1 MTTDRMSKIVLQ
13 KALAL
18 AGVASRRRAEG
29 LITAGRVK
37 VNSRS
42 VTKLGSR
49 VDIGADKITLDGK
62 PLSFE
67 SKVYFLLNKPA
78 GIVSTAHDDRGRKT
92 VVDLVSSRERLVPVG
107 RLDVDSTGLILL
119 TNDGELTYELTHPKF
134 EHAKEYEALIQVP
147 HDWDK
152 KSVEAALKKFVHPMR
167 LAHGFKASPAQA
179 KILSQ
184 ESNDR
189 YWVSINLHE
198 GRKHQVR
205 QMINSIGASV
215 VELKRVRMGPIKLD
229 DLGIGKYRALT
240 EQEISLLKKR

>member
-1 MTTDRMSKIVLQ
+1 MSPKKIVLQ

-18 AGVASRRRAEG
+18 GGVASRRAAEG

-37 VNSRS
+37 VNGAL

-49 VDIGADKITLDGK
+49 VDVEADKITVAGK

-67 SKVYFLLNKPA
+67 RKVYFLLHKPS
-78 GIVSTAHDDRGRKT
+78 GIVSTARDDRGRQT
-92 VVDLVSSRERLVPVG
+92 VVDLVPSRERLVPVG
-107 RLDVDSTGLILL
+107 RLDVNSTGLLLL
-119 TNDGELTYELTHPKF
+119 TNDGELTYRLTHPKF

-147 HDWDK
+147 HDWDI
-152 KSVEAALKKFVHPMR
+152 KSVENALKKFVHGIR
-167 LAHGFKASPAQA
+167 VAHGFKTSPAQA

-184 ESNDR
+184 KSNDR
-189 YWVSINLHE
+189 FLVSITLHE

-215 VELKRVRMGPIKLD
+215 VELKRVRMGPIKLG
-229 DLGIGKYRALT
+229 DLAIGKWRQLT
-240 EQEISLLKKR
+240 ELEIASLKK

>member
-1 MTTDRMSKIVLQ
+1 MTKIVLQ

-37 VNSRS
+37 VNGQL

-49 VDIGADKITLDGK
+49 VALEADKITVHGK
-62 PLSFE
+62 PLLFE
-67 SKVYFLLNKPA
+67 PKVYFLLHKPA
-78 GIVSTAHDDRGRKT
+78 GIVSTARDDRGRKT
-92 VVDLVSSRERLVPVG
+92 VVDLVPSKERLVPVG
-107 RLDVDSTGLILL
+107 RLDVNSTGLILL

-134 EHAKEYEALIQVP
+134 EHDKEYEALIQVP

-152 KSVEAALKKFVHPMR
+152 KRVEAALKKFVHGVR

-179 KILSQ
+179 KILNQ
-184 ESNDR
+184 KSNDR
-189 YWVSINLHE
+189 YWVSITLHE

-215 VELKRVRMGPIKLD
+215 VELKRVRMGPINLG
-229 DLGIGKYRALT
+229 DLAIGKYRPLT
-240 EQEISLLKKR
+240 EAEIKLLK